1 MFIVNHAG
9 FKVPVGSHSI
19 ILDIELVKEY
29 IVNFGIAWIRLD
41 SD

>member
-1 MFIVNHAG
+1 MGLHGV
-9 FKVPVGSHSI
+9 

-29 IVNFGIAWIRLD
+29 IVNLGIAWIRLD